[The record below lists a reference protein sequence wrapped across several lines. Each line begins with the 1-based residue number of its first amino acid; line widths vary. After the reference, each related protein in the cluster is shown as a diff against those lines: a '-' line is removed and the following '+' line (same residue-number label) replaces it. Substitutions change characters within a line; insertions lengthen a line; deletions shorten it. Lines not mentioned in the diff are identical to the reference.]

1 MHARARVHTRIH
13 IHKHTHA
20 DTHTRTCRQPCTLT
34 RQASMRM
41 CALNTCEH
49 ATEIA
54 SYGLELDANGMPLP
68 RFTNDV
74 TLNRASGGWV
84 KRTLMVCA

>member
-1 MHARARVHTRIH
+1 
-13 IHKHTHA
+13 
-20 DTHTRTCRQPCTLT
+20 
-34 RQASMRM
+34 MRM